1 MSELTNK
8 ELDKMIALMASAKKS
23 LFSFIDRQELINFV
37 LEQIDTSGIL
47 VFERERNRKFISVMR
62 PSMDLLFVNLDNEII
77 NHSEFFVNESLS
89 NFEDVIK
96 YRTKLV
102 HTLVSEKVNN
112 IMNMIIR
119 NITLDEIPEGEY
131 EKEWLNK
138 LIINVDENT
147 KFLLNNIN
155 IELQENGIKNIS
167 SLSSN
172 VSAIIFPPEGTDI
185 NVNKGFTIE
194 FMF

>member
-37 LEQIDTSGIL
+37 LEQIDNSGIL

-77 NHSEFFVNESLS
+77 NHIEFFVNESLS

-155 IELQENGIKNIS
+155 IELQENGIKIS

-172 VSAIIFPPEGTDI
+172 VSAIIFPPEDTDI

>member
-155 IELQENGIKNIS
+155 IELQENGIKIS

-172 VSAIIFPPEGTDI
+172 VSAIIFPPEDTDI

>member
-8 ELDKMIALMASAKKS
+8 ELDRMIALMASAKKS
-23 LFSFIDRQELINFV
+23 LFSFINRQELINFV
-37 LEQIDTSGIL
+37 LEQIDNSGIL